1 MLVDYGIKMSKIDEN
16 SSKLWHRRLGR
27 ISIKRVKRLMNDKV
41 LSNLDFTH
49 FSICV
54 DCIKEK

>member
-16 SSKLWHRRLGR
+16 SSKLWHRRLGH

-49 FSICV
+49 FSISV

>member
-16 SSKLWHRRLGR
+16 SSKLWHRRLGH

-41 LSNLDFTH
+41 LSNLNFTH
-49 FSICV
+49 FSISV

>member
-16 SSKLWHRRLGR
+16 SSKLWHRRLGH

-49 FSICV
+49 FNICV